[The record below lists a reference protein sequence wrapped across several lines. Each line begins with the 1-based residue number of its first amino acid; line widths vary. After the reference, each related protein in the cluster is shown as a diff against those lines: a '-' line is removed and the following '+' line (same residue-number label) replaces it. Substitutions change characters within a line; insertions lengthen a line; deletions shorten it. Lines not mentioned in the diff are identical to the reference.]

1 MSDAVIFGI
10 VFVAFFILRAIAAT
24 MFFYYMMPESN
35 RCPMCD
41 EPTIRIAQ
49 PAWNRLLP
57 WFRTSWCYECGWE
70 GLLRPGP
77 TEEPTSTATHP
88 GQLPLSSK

>member
-1 MSDAVIFGI
+1 MTDAVVFAVIFVG
-10 VFVAFFILRAIAAT
+10 FFILRAIAAT
-24 MFFYYMMPESN
+24 VFFYFLMPESN
-35 RCPMCD
+35 RCPLCD
-41 EPTIRIAQ
+41 RPTLRVSQ

-77 TEEPTSTATHP
+77 VEDPTSTATQS